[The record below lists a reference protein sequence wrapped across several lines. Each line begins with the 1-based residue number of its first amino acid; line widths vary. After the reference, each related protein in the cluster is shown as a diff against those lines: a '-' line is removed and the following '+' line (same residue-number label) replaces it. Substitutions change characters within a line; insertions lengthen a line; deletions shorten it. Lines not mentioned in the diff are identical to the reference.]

1 MASCPLL
8 PKTPHVAVPPR
19 QGPAP
24 VPPGRPLCSS
34 SSSKTALPAF
44 PPRRGL
50 LPSVFSFVLQSSR
63 LVGFS
68 SVGLDKRTAAP
79 GSIQPPPPEC
89 PQRPSEYEPRP
100 LLGPGPTNLPSISAL
115 APRTCLRGSALA
127 RTSPGRGADLCYEGT
142 RCPLSP
148 SGSLA
153 GLATK
158 STEDRRTGGKPRSA
172 TGGSPP
178 GQVQPFVAGAQGHP
192 TERTLT
198 LLLEEALSRPR
209 CSSVYF

>member
-1 MASCPLL
+1 MRAASKCFQFRSPEF
-8 PKTPHVAVPPR
+8 T
-19 QGPAP
+19 
-24 VPPGRPLCSS
+24 PGRVQLCGFGQ
-34 SSSKTALPAF
+34 THRRPRLHPA
-44 PPRRGL
+44 
-50 LPSVFSFVLQSSR
+50 
-63 LVGFS
+63 
-68 SVGLDKRTAAP
+68 AAP
-79 GSIQPPPPEC
+79 RMFLAALGVRASPT
-89 PQRPSEYEPRP
+89 PRP
-100 LLGPGPTNLPSISAL
+100 WPHEPAVH
-115 APRTCLRGSALA
+115 LRGSALA

-178 GQVQPFVAGAQGHP
+178 GQVQPFVAGVQGHP